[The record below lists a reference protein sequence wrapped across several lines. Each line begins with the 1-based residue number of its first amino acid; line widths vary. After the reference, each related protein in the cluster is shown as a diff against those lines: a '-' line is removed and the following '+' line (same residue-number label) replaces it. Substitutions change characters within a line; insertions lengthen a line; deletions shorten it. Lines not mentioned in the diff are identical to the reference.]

1 MLETKWG
8 LRIIS
13 FILALVLY
21 LSVNDIFNVFV
32 TQEQLS
38 GDDTVV
44 INDVPVETI
53 YDKKNLYLSG
63 APQSVNVK
71 VTGPQAIVRKTESMM
86 DFSVKLDL
94 SKDLVGDHKKKF
106 QVEGLSDKLTYEVQP
121 KTTNI
126 TLAEKV
132 STTHAVEA
140 EINPSRMATGYEL
153 VEKQVDPTQ
162 VSITGSSDEIVKIA
176 YVKATLS
183 NKTKV
188 SETTTEEAEVGVFD
202 SNLNKLDVTVKPAKV
217 KVTMKVQPISKVVK
231 IVPVTKGSLPD
242 GLTLKGIT
250 LSEDEVEL
258 QGKRSTLDGIGD
270 IEVEVNLDTINAD
283 TSFNEKIPLPSDVS
297 KVTPKQVTV
306 KVDVTKN
313 GS

>member
-1 MLETKWG
+1 MLETRWG

-21 LSVNDIFNVFV
+21 LSVNDIFHVFV
-32 TQEQLS
+32 SQDQLS
-38 GDDTVV
+38 GEDTVV
-44 INDVPVETI
+44 INGVPVETI

-71 VTGPQAIVRKTESMM
+71 VTGPQSIVRKTESMM

-94 SKDLVGDHKKKF
+94 SRDLVGDHKKKF
-106 QVEGLSDKLTYEVQP
+106 QVEGLSDKLSYEVQP

-162 VSITGSSDEIVKIA
+162 VSITGSSDEIAKIA

-188 SETTTEEAEVGVFD
+188 TETTTEEAEVGVFD

-217 KVTMKVQPISKVVK
+217 KVTMKVQPISKVVR
-231 IVPVTKGSLPD
+231 IVPVTRGALPN
-242 GLTLKGIT
+242 GLILKGIT

-270 IEVEVNLDTINAD
+270 IDVEVNLDNINAD
-283 TSFNEKIPLPSDVS
+283 TSFKEKIPLPSDVS
-297 KVTPKQVTV
+297 KVTPKQVIV